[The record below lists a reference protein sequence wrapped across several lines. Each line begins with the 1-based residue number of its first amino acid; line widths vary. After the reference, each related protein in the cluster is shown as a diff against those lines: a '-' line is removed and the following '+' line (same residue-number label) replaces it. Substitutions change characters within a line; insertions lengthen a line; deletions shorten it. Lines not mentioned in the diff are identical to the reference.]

1 MHSAYPILNHLID
14 AISGEIIVHV
24 HALRILITIESLHL
38 QFFVHLQALL
48 GYNPSP
54 IRAIVS
60 WVFTDA
66 VCGTLIL
73 LVIFIFVLLF
83 LIKPL
88 CFNVPVRSTERDEL
102 YLRGCV
108 LL

>member
-1 MHSAYPILNHLID
+1 MHSAYPIVNHLID
-14 AISGEIIVHV
+14 AISGKIIVHV
-24 HALRILITIESLHL
+24 HALHILITIDSLHL

-48 GYNPSP
+48 GCNPSP
-54 IRAIVS
+54 FRAIIS
-60 WVFTDA
+60 WVFTDT

-73 LVIFIFVLLF
+73 LLIFIFILLF

-102 YLRGCV
+102 
-108 LL
+108 